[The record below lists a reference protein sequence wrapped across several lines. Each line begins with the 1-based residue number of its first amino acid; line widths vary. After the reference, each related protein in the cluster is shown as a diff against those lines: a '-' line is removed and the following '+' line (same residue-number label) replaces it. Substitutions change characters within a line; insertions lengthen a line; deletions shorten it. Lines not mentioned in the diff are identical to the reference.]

1 MHPTWTWVTL
11 PAAGALVGGVVVVCA
26 ERAPAAALVGAGEPG
41 STICTVVL
49 SWDAC
54 WIWTSPSQC
63 EVHGAAWAWV
73 MVCVVVFETAGC
85 GEGLSA

>member
-11 PAAGALVGGVVVVCA
+11 LVAGALVGGVVVVVVC
-26 ERAPAAALVGAGEPG
+26 VGATVAPPLVEGPEPG

-54 WIWTSPSQC
+54 WIWTPPSQC
-63 EVHGAAWAWV
+63 DVHGAAWTWV
-73 MVCVVVFETAGC
+73 IV
-85 GEGLSA
+85 